1 MIMPPLEGFV
11 MNRVTGD
18 YLETL
23 LYKIFVSMDEQ
34 TTVSETATLLQIE
47 LGLVKDAVSLYCRF
61 DKLFLLKYTLE
72 GLSQESKMPKKVKV
86 LPQR

>member
-1 MIMPPLEGFV
+1 MQDNDYMIMPPLEGFV

-61 DKLFLLKYTLE
+61 DRFFILKYATIY
-72 GLSQESKMPKKVKV
+72 KA
-86 LPQR
+86 

>member
-1 MIMPPLEGFV
+1 

-34 TTVSETATLLQIE
+34 TSVAETASLLQID
-47 LGLVKDAVSLYCRF
+47 LALVKDAVSLYCRF
-61 DKLFLLKYTLE
+61 IINHIYLKHSGRKRDLISRANGLTVLRRKSALF
-72 GLSQESKMPKKVKV
+72 
-86 LPQR
+86 

>member
-1 MIMPPLEGFV
+1 

-34 TTVSETATLLQIE
+34 TSVAETASLLQID
-47 LGLVKDAVSLYCRF
+47 LALVKDAVSLYCRCVI
-61 DKLFLLKYTLE
+61 KR
-72 GLSQESKMPKKVKV
+72 SQKV
-86 LPQR
+86 LKRILLFKSKIWYY

>member
-61 DKLFLLKYTLE
+61 DKLLN
-72 GLSQESKMPKKVKV
+72 
-86 LPQR
+86 